1 MRVIKEPQISQ
12 IDIDLIRDDID
23 GLAKDIINLDAD
35 VEWLSRWTKSFCEEN
50 FNPLLRDVD
59 HNFEV
64 LERRINKLKRWAT
77 GSFICIILL
86 AIAIILKSVGL

>member
-1 MRVIKEPQISQ
+1 MRQPKTSLELDVEFLEDSVE
-12 IDIDLIRDDID
+12 
-23 GLAKDIINLDAD
+23 GLAADVVQLDED
-35 VEWLSRWTKSFCEEN
+35 VEWLSEWTKNFCEN
-50 FNPLLRDVD
+50 FYNPLLWTID